1 MALRRPPTRIE
12 LKADDVEEYD
22 KVSLKFFPTRAL
34 CRICE
39 SGSGGVSKSKVSKY
53 YCVHVVWLFCIIFV
67 AYNVNT
73 ANALKFISIFQI
85 MKERRLLAEQ
95 QAMREENNTDNSQQH
110 HQQPDG
116 SALLGASPSS
126 FASKKPTAA
135 ERIGYRRPR

>member
-22 KVSLKFFPTRAL
+22 K
-34 CRICE
+34 
-39 SGSGGVSKSKVSKY
+39 
-53 YCVHVVWLFCIIFV
+53 
-67 AYNVNT
+67 
-73 ANALKFISIFQI
+73 I